1 MAATH
6 YGLGLHGD
14 RVNELDMNYPSNLSN
29 AFKVCQLITHVFD
42 LYLRSWQSTEK
53 VNHKVIV

>member
-14 RVNELDMNYPSNLSN
+14 RVNELDSNYPSNLSN
-29 AFKVCQLITHVFD
+29 AFKVCQLMTHVFD
-42 LYLRSWQSTEK
+42 LYLRSLPQILAVYGES
-53 VNHKVIV
+53 